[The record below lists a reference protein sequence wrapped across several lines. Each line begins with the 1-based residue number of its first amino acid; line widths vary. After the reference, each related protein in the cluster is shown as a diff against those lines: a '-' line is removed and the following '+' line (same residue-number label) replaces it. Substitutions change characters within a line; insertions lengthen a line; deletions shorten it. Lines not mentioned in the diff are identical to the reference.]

1 MNIDLMATII
11 SLCLNDLNNQSINL
25 FMLE

>member
-1 MNIDLMATII
+1 MNIDLMAAII
-11 SLCLNDLNNQSINL
+11 GLCLNDRNNQNINL